1 MKLRIVLM
9 SDTHQ
14 HPLSEWVIPDG
25 DVFIHSGDFMKGKKL
40 KAVTAFNRELS
51 KLPHKHKLIVP
62 GNHDWPFERQREAAI
77 AELTAATYL
86 EDREI
91 VIDGVKFYGSPWQPE
106 YRNWAFNLP
115 RGSLELRAKW
125 KAIPD
130 DVDVLITHTP
140 PNTVRDMVWPR
151 GEQVGCAQLR
161 WRMEEISPILHT
173 FGHVHGGRGDEM
185 VNSTLCINAASTD
198 EGYKVVP
205 TVIVVDI
212 DTETRTATI
221 VQQ

>member
-1 MKLRIVLM
+1 MKLRLVLM

-40 KAVTAFNRELS
+40 KAVTAFNRQLQ
-51 KLPHKHKLIVP
+51 KLPHKHKLVVP

-106 YRNWAFNLP
+106 YRNWAFNMP
-115 RGSLELRAKW
+115 RGSLELKAKW
-125 KAIPD
+125 TAIPD

-185 VNSTLCINAASTD
+185 VNATLCINASSTD

-212 DTETRTATI
+212 DTEARTATI
-221 VQQ
+221 VQA